1 MYICR
6 NIKFTQLN
14 EVALIIIYNHQYNK
28 NIEIIENIYSKRF
41 GHIYHLVPFYKG
53 TKENVIPVYE
63 NSYYFQGYVAQG
75 LRGFFKKNYTHYF
88 FIADDLMLNPAIN
101 ETNYSSF
108 FNLQAKDS
116 FLSYFENLSFDWF
129 ATLKAFKW
137 NMRLAGVEVVD
148 FLPSCEEALRILK
161 KYGVS
166 LDVKDTRKNSVKI
179 AKRIKNNIHLYGMKG
194 GLKSILKKPQPQLL
208 PYPFLGGYSDI
219 FIISSDVIEDFAH
232 FCGIFAATE
241 LHVETAVP
249 TCLALVTENIVTEK
263 ETELKGHLIWGE
275 AIRDFE
281 KSYEG
286 SLKKLLNNFPEK
298 LYIHPIKLSRWQ

>member
-1 MYICR
+1 M
-6 NIKFTQLN
+6 
-14 EVALIIIYNHQYNK
+14 IIYNHQYNK

-41 GHIYHLVPFYKG
+41 SHIYHLVPFYKG

-63 NSYYFQGYVAQG
+63 NSHYFQGYVAQG
-75 LRGFFKKNYTHYF
+75 LKGFFKKNYTHYF

-116 FLSYFENLSFDWF
+116 FLSYFENLDFDWF
-129 ATLKAFKW
+129 ATPKAFKW

-179 AKRIKNNIHLYGMKG
+179 KERITNMLRDFYCYGIRE
-194 GLKSILKKPQPQLL
+194 GLKSILKKPQPPLL
-208 PYPFLGGYSDI
+208 PYPLLGGYSDI

-241 LHVETAVP
+241 LYVEMAIP
-249 TCLALVTENIVTEK
+249 TSLALLTENIVTEK
-263 ETELKGHLIWGE
+263 ETQLKGHPIWDGE
-275 AIRDFE
+275 VLDFE

-298 LYIHPIKLSRWQ
+298 LYIHPIKLSKWQ